1 MCGIFAILCK
11 PSSTL
16 PGHAGLRLQRAL
28 DSIRHRGPNARGSHI
43 DPSGRFAIG
52 HVRLSVIDLDESSN
66 QPFWSVCGRYFV
78 VFNGEIY
85 NYLEL
90 RSELESEGV
99 VFRTKSDTEVLLAA
113 LIKWGGDAI
122 NRLNGMWSFVF
133 GDVQASQF
141 LISRD
146 RWGVKPL
153 FSYEQDGQLVVCSE
167 AKGIIA
173 WLGSTP
179 SPNKK
184 SIGLYL
190 KYGVGGECE
199 QSWFEGINRF
209 PQASF
214 QAIDLQSPNN
224 FKNSIAPYWRYP
236 TARTIDNLA
245 VAEKQLELLLADA
258 IKIRLRSDV
267 PVGLSLSAGL
277 DSASIAW
284 FASAKFGRGLDCYT
298 AWYEPVEKSE
308 LFVAQSLAAQF
319 GHHSIGVPESTRG
332 KLVEDLRACIYH
344 LDAAHSS
351 SAIVPYLNLCRDAR
365 TKLTVMLEGQGSDE
379 LFGGYTQFNLFAGLD
394 YLLRG
399 NLNQALACASANVQ
413 SVGLVQFL
421 LDCARFSCNRV
432 YKNQASLWNA
442 KRYICDTV
450 LNAEHRSFR
459 AFRFGKNNFSE
470 ALELWHRFNL
480 TNLLQIGDAVSMSVN
495 LETRCPF
502 LDYRL
507 VEFGFSLDTDL
518 LLRHGFGKYL
528 LRKVAEAGLPQ
539 DIVWRRKK
547 DGFGNSTIQQLSEH
561 VEQHGLPSAAVELGI
576 RQGIFRAPIRDS
588 REFLKL
594 PSNIKFRIYSTLLW
608 IEVFYQSGTLQSAK
622 Q

>member
-1 MCGIFAILCK
+1 M
-11 PSSTL
+11 
-16 PGHAGLRLQRAL
+16 RLQRAL

-113 LIKWGGDAI
+113 LITWGGDAI

-141 LISRD
+141 LVSRD

-190 KYGVGGECE
+190 KYGIGGECE
-199 QSWFEGINRF
+199 ESWFEGINRF

-214 QAIDLQSPNN
+214 QSINLQSRDNH
-224 FKNSIAPYWRYP
+224 KDVAVRYWRYP
-236 TARTIDNLA
+236 VSRTIDNLEI
-245 VAEKQLELLLADA
+245 AEKQLELLLADA

-284 FASAKFGRGLDCYT
+284 IASAKFSRSLDCYT

-308 LFVAQSLAAQF
+308 LSVAQSLAAQF

-332 KLVEDLRACIYH
+332 KVAQDLRTCIYH
-344 LDAAHSS
+344 LDAGHSS
-351 SAIVPYLNLCRDAR
+351 PAIVPYLNLCRDAR

-394 YLLRG
+394 YLMRG
-399 NLNQALACASANVQ
+399 NLSQAASCVASNVHA
-413 SVGLVQFL
+413 VGWVKFI
-421 LDCARFSCNRV
+421 LDCMRFSFTKI
-432 YKNQASLWNA
+432 YKNQASRWNA
-442 KRYICDTV
+442 KRYICDVV
-450 LNAEHRSFR
+450 LNAENSNFR

-502 LDYRL
+502 LDYRV
-507 VEFGFSLDTDL
+507 VELGFSLDTNL
-518 LLRHGFGKYL
+518 LLRDGFGKYV
-528 LRKVAEAGLPQ
+528 LRKVAQSGLPSGV
-539 DIVWRRKK
+539 VWRRKK
-547 DGFGNSTIQQLSEH
+547 DGFENSTVQKINEH
-561 VEQHGLPSAAVELGI
+561 VEQHGLPIAAVELGI
-576 RQGIFRAPIRDS
+576 RQGIFRAPIRDLD
-588 REFLKL
+588 EFLKL
-594 PSNIKFRIYSTLLW
+594 PDNIKFRIYSVLLW
-608 IEVFYQSGTLQSAK
+608 IEVFYESETSKSTTQ
-622 Q
+622 